1 MPKRHGSARKVV
13 LAIFAARSYI
23 TFNTNNP
30 FAINSTTKEFYMQ
43 KLAGKVAVITGG
55 SSGIG
60 LAAAQKFIEE
70 GAYVF
75 ITGRRET
82 ELAKAKAELGKN
94 VTTVQGDV
102 ANLADL
108 DRLYEAIKT
117 LTNSLKSNYFA
128 DFPNMD

>member
-1 MPKRHGSARKVV
+1 MALQGTWYW
-13 LAIFAARSYI
+13 LIFAARSYI

-30 FAINSTTKEFYMQ
+30 FAINSTTKEFNMQ

-60 LAAAQKFIEE
+60 LAAAQKFIKE

-94 VTTVQGDV
+94 SRAVQGDV
-102 ANLADL
+102 
-108 DRLYEAIKT
+108 RISRT
-117 LTNSLKSNYFA
+117 LTGSTQPSRLRKALWTLSSLARRS
-128 DFPNMD
+128 